1 MPKSGH
7 YNKEREQYWRNIMTA
22 WRQSGELKSHFC
34 RSHEIKLSHF
44 CTWEKKLRERGLKRK
59 ESGPA
64 TSAASAQRPSVRK
77 LRTVSTDHPESTR
90 STACDAKSQFVEVN
104 VTNEPTPTVSKPSCE
119 SMIELVLPNGV
130 LLKLPAQIE
139 TRTLLAVV
147 DAISK

>member
-1 MPKSGH
+1 MAKSGH
-7 YNKEREQYWRNIMTA
+7 YNKEREQYWRNIVTA

-44 CTWEKKLRERGLKRK
+44 CTWEKKLRERDLKRK
-59 ESGPA
+59 ESG
-64 TSAASAQRPSVRK
+64 SAASAASVNRPRVRK
-77 LRTVSTDHPESTR
+77 PSSVSTDRPESTR
-90 STACDAKSQFVEVN
+90 SAASDGKSEFVEVN
-104 VTNEPTPTVSKPSCE
+104 VTNEPAPTVPKPSCE